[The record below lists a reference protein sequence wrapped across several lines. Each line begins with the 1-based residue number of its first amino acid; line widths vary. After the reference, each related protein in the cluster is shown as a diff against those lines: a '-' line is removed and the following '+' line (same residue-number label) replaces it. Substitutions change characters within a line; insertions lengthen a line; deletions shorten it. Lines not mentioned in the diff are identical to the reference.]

1 MKAHH
6 LSSEDICSRLAT
18 DAAKGLS
25 AGEAKNRQAKY
36 GMNEFEKK
44 AHPSFMKKFFSQF
57 KSFMIIVLL
66 IAAVISGITGYIN
79 GEGISDA
86 IIILVILV
94 ANALIGV
101 FQESKAEKSLDALEK
116 LSAPHCKVI
125 RDGKLS
131 IIESRELVPGDIVE
145 LETGDRIPAD
155 IRLLESVNLKVQ
167 ESSLTGE
174 SEPVEK
180 DAGATVDERAALSD
194 RSNMIFSSCTVTY
207 GRATGVVTATGK
219 DTEVG
224 KIASMIQ
231 SVSQS
236 RTYQYRYRPRFP
248 SK

>member
-1 MKAHH
+1 M
-6 LSSEDICSRLAT
+6 
-18 DAAKGLS
+18 
-25 AGEAKNRQAKY
+25 
-36 GMNEFEKK
+36 
-44 AHPSFMKKFFSQF
+44 
-57 KSFMIIVLL
+57 
-66 IAAVISGITGYIN
+66 
-79 GEGISDA
+79 
-86 IIILVILV
+86 V

-236 RTYQYRYRPRFP
+236 RTPLQEKLDDLGKNLAVICLVVCALILILGLCHNRDMLEMFMTAVTLAVAAI
-248 SK
+248 